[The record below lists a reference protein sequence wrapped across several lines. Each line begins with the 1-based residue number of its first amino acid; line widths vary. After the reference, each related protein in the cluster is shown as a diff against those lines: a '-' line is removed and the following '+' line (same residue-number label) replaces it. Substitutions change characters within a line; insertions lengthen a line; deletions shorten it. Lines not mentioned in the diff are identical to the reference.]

1 MEKVKIIDLN
11 HFKKYD
17 ELLKQQIA
25 SQFVYATEDDVLGLF
40 EAVTPETAPVDA
52 IEEQFLENLRKNFK
66 NGLKIFFNPFFNTN
80 FKYF

>member
-17 ELLKQQIA
+17 ELLKQWIA

-40 EAVTPETAPVDA
+40 ETVTEKTAPVDA
-52 IEEQFLENLRKNFK
+52 IE
-66 NGLKIFFNPFFNTN
+66 G
-80 FKYF
+80 

>member
-17 ELLKQQIA
+17 ELLKQWIA
-25 SQFVYATEDDVLGLF
+25 AQFVYATEDEVLGLF

-52 IEEQFLENLRKNFK
+52 IEE
-66 NGLKIFFNPFFNTN
+66 
-80 FKYF
+80 

>member
-17 ELLKQQIA
+17 ELLKQWIT

-40 EAVTPETAPVDA
+40 ETVTQEPSQVDA
-52 IEEQFLENLRKNFK
+52 IEE
-66 NGLKIFFNPFFNTN
+66 
-80 FKYF
+80 

>member
-17 ELLKQQIA
+17 ELLKQWIT

-40 EAVTPETAPVDA
+40 EAAAEEPSPVDA
-52 IEEQFLENLRKNFK
+52 IE
-66 NGLKIFFNPFFNTN
+66 G
-80 FKYF
+80 

>member
-17 ELLKQQIA
+17 ELLKQWIA

-40 EAVTPETAPVDA
+40 EAVTQDPSQVDA
-52 IEEQFLENLRKNFK
+52 IEGQFLENLERI
-66 NGLKIFFNPFFNTN
+66 LKMD
-80 FKYF
+80 

>member
-17 ELLKQQIA
+17 ELLKQWIA
-25 SQFVYATEDDVLGLF
+25 AQFVYATEDDVLGLF

-52 IEEQFLENLRKNFK
+52 IED
-66 NGLKIFFNPFFNTN
+66 
-80 FKYF
+80 

>member
-17 ELLKQQIA
+17 ELLKQWIA

-40 EAVTPETAPVDA
+40 ETVTEKTAPVDA
-52 IEEQFLENLRKNFK
+52 KESQFLENLRKNFK
-66 NGLKIFFNPFFNTN
+66 NGLKKIFNPFF
-80 FKYF
+80 FKIS